1 MATDCGLTLFDGPF
15 SMVSQGY
22 QQTYAWAAQSLEFT
36 FDALENLGNTQI
48 PELSFSTQLN
58 PNTGWWDY
66 VRPTKPERPDV
77 EFDPDA
83 GLITAP
89 PVTNIGD
96 ITFTNPPTFDDAA
109 PLLPVRS
116 GPGPL
121 TATEP
126 GDPPTLTAPVKPTA
140 PVLVIPDFPTLRDIV
155 LPDVPTVTLPVFD
168 GVRPDFSSLGAPLN
182 TFAFTP
188 TQYTSALLDK
198 TRSRVSTMLDGDTGL
213 PLAVAQALRDRAFV
227 QQDILETRAEQ
238 QAREEYASRGHSE
251 PSGILNR
258 RIAETRQAGQ
268 NARAAL
274 SRDIYIQDQQVAI
287 ENLRFAV
294 TQGVAVE
301 SLMIQEH
308 YQFAQIGLEAAKAAV
323 QIEIDLFNARRD
335 LVGLQL
341 QAYQTDAQVHR
352 DLIQAEL
359 AKIEVYR
366 AELEGQKLIGE
377 LNQQDVA
384 IYSERV
390 RSVLAQVEIYN
401 AQVNAFKAE
410 IEANNSTLEGYRARI
425 LAYSERVK
433 AWAVEWDAFKA
444 QIESDTAQLRNY
456 EISANVFATRVEAW
470 SGINNNKIAQQR
482 LRIDEKTLDLGAWRS
497 QIERIDSIIR
507 AEVARVDAITRIY
520 VADTGMYEVDGR
532 IESIASEAK
541 ERIFRLGLEQERERV
556 MTSLENV
563 RIKVAQLDRTTTLAL
578 EKQKSIAQ
586 IGSQLAAASMSAVNF
601 SAGVSSSQSNSTG
614 CSTEYSYEMP
624 TGS

>member
-1 MATDCGLTLFDGPF
+1 MALECGLTLFDGPF

-36 FDALENLGNTQI
+36 FEALENLGNTPI
-48 PELSFSTQLN
+48 SELSFGTQLN
-58 PNTGWWDY
+58 PDTGWWDY
-66 VRPTKPERPDV
+66 VRPVKPERPDIDFQPD
-77 EFDPDA
+77 FD
-83 GLITAP
+83 LISAP
-89 PVTNIGD
+89 PSTDIGD
-96 ITFTNPPTFDDAA
+96 IAFTNPPTFDTTA

-116 GPGPL
+116 GPDPL

-126 GDPPTLTAPVKPTA
+126 GDPPLLTTPVKPIS
-140 PVLVIPDFPTLRDIV
+140 PVLVIPDFPALREIV
-155 LPDVPTVTLPVFD
+155 LPDVPTVTLPAFE
-168 GVRPDFSSLGAPLN
+168 GVRPDFSDLAAPTN

-258 RIAETRQAGQ
+258 RVAQARQDAQ

-274 SRDIYIQDQQVAI
+274 NRDIYIQDQQVAI

-294 TQGVAVE
+294 TQGIATE

-308 YQFAQIGLEAAKAAV
+308 YQFAQFGLEAAKVAV
-323 QIEIDLFNARRD
+323 QIEIDLFNTRRD

-352 DLIQAEL
+352 DRIQAEQ

-366 AELEGQKLIGE
+366 AELEGQKLVGE
-377 LNQQDVA
+377 INQQDVA

-456 EISANVFATRVEAW
+456 EISAEVYATRVQAW
-470 SGINNNKIAQQR
+470 AGVNSNKIDQQR
-482 LRIDEKTLDLGAWRS
+482 LRIAEKELDLNAWRS
-497 QIERIDSIIR
+497 QIERIDAAIK
-507 AEVARVDAITRIY
+507 AEMARLAALTNVY
-520 VADTGMYEVDGR
+520 QADTQMYEVDGR
-532 IESIASEAK
+532 IESIASESK

-563 RIKVAQLDRTTTLAL
+563 RIRIAQLDRTTTLAL

-614 CSTEYSYEMP
+614 CSTGYNYNYEG
-624 TGS
+624 T